1 MKIVHVITA
10 AVLAL
15 SLAGCAND
23 SESVVA
29 QAAAQT
35 ITSRKTEQSAEPN
48 ASVKAALTQIAAI
61 PFGSSQTVT
70 ITGAVTTEEIKSLRD
85 ALKARDSGSVNVT
98 LNFSGATFPGNTVPT
113 DSLSNANNNL
123 AEVILPSTV
132 TKIEDWAFCGNGGLS
147 NITIPASVKEIGV
160 CAFAWT
166 ALTTLWI
173 PDGVKTLN
181 STFEGCWNLQF
192 VAIPASVTEFK
203 DFYDANASGGA
214 VTRGLFQNSYIQD
227 IYYLGTASQWNSISK
242 DPKWSNGV
250 SPAVHFMTSTSV
262 NVYDAQSSDIND
274 GYTVHSATTDSEKI
288 YAISTIP
295 GTTYKVQWCD
305 GYNSTHGALGWYT
318 NIPAGLTDCRIA
330 ILGFGYYDDD
340 ANITFTA
347 NANTTYILCRT
358 FDSSGKCAFRV
369 SK

>member
-1 MKIVHVITA
+1 MKSIHVITA

-15 SLAGCAND
+15 SLAGCANE

-35 ITSRKTEQSAEPN
+35 ISSRKTEQTAEPN

-61 PFGSSQTVT
+61 PFGSSQTVS

-85 ALKARDSGSVNVT
+85 ALNARNAGSVEVT
-98 LNFSGATFPGNTVPT
+98 LDFSGATFPGNTVPA

-123 AEVILPSTV
+123 VKVILPNTV
-132 TKIEDWAFCGNGGLS
+132 TKIDDWAFCGNGRLS
-147 NITIPASVKEIGV
+147 NINIPASVKEIGV

-166 ALTTLWI
+166 NISNLVI
-173 PDGVKTLN
+173 PDGVKTLT
-181 STFEGCWNLQF
+181 STFEGCWQLGS
-192 VAIPASVTEFK
+192 VIIPASVTEFK
-203 DFYDANASGGA
+203 DFYDANASA
-214 VTRGLFQNSYIQD
+214 TRGLFQSSSITD
-227 IYYLGTASQWNSISK
+227 IYYIGTASQWNSISK

-318 NIPAGLTDCRIA
+318 NIPAGLTDCLIS
-330 ILGFGYYDDD
+330 IFGFGSYDDD

-347 NANTTYILCRT
+347 NANTTFIVCHAW
-358 FDSSGKCAFRV
+358 SSSDKCAFRV